1 MQRIALITIGRLKES
16 WARDACT
23 MYTDRL
29 KHAAK
34 FDVVEVIASRETDPV
49 RMRED
54 ESRRI
59 LDFIKS
65 YDADIWVLDERGK
78 GMSSPEFAKEVE
90 RSRDAGR
97 SMLFLLGGSYG
108 FNDAVRAKG
117 KTLKLSDMVF
127 PHELCRVVI
136 LEQLYRATEIAKGS
150 GYHH

>member
-1 MQRIALITIGRLKES
+1 
-16 WARDACT
+16 

-59 LDFIKS
+59 LDFIKT
-65 YDADIWVLDERGK
+65 YDADVWILDERGK
-78 GMSSPEFAKEVE
+78 GMTSPEFAKEVE
-90 RSRDAGR
+90 KCRDAGR
-97 SMLFLLGGSYG
+97 TMVILLGGSYG

-117 KTLKLSDMVF
+117 KMLKLSDMVF
-127 PHELCRVVI
+127 PHELCRVI
-136 LEQLYRATEIAKGS
+136 MLEQLYRATEIAKGS